1 MPVRTLFRKTGAVAA
16 FAAALSGVLA
26 SPASAQER
34 SSAFAVSEDDFL
46 MLQMKVGGYS
56 MPLDIRGYQ
65 FNDGDNV
72 CLDLADVIQS
82 LDLPVRLDK
91 KSRRAT
97 GWLFSEDQSFALDRE
112 AGTVQNVNT
121 GRAPVAD
128 DIIDTPEGWCV
139 EAGALSRW
147 FGVTFRTDI
156 YNSIVS
162 LESDTKLPFIEAI
175 ERRSRAARLRPKKNS
190 FDLSEYPKADADYR
204 VWRTPSVDV
213 VARADA
219 RHAKGGG
226 TNINGRYELFAS
238 GEILG
243 ASVEAR
249 VASDN
254 NFVPNTLRV
263 RAFRQDPDANLLG
276 PLKATQVIGG
286 DVTGEQ
292 GRLTA
297 FGGIGRGVYVSNQPL
312 GRSNLFSTTVLR
324 GTLPVGWDAE
334 LYRNGQLIA
343 FQAEARDGRY
353 EFEDVELYYGR
364 NEFEVVLYGPQ
375 GQEKRERISQPVGY
389 NTIEPG
395 KTYYWAH
402 ALQDNKSLLE
412 IGAPPE
418 ILGQQRGTWRLGA
431 GFEHGIDEQT
441 SVSGGI
447 HSVFLRGRR
456 RNFAE
461 ATLTRNLGGWQI
473 EATGAADESG
483 AFATRVAAAG
493 RVGRFNLGTDVLW
506 VNGGYESEFVA
517 PGTAHQVSLRADTS
531 LRLGKFI
538 LPLQASVARTT
549 LEDGRSATQ
558 FSGSTSFNIKGL
570 NVTGQVAHRIVDQ
583 STEGGIETD
592 TELKVLANAR
602 ILGLRVRGTAEI
614 GLDGPDTGLRSV
626 RVSTRKRLTDRSD
639 LSVNVDYLPRSDT
652 GFFNLGYTHLFDK
665 FALSANGSY
674 STAGTIGAGLSLAF
688 SLGPD
693 PANGGIRVSNER
705 IARRGQAVVKVFLDE
720 NGDGIRGEDEPL
732 LADVDAAA
740 GMRISQKPT
749 NEGGR
754 TVIDGLT
761 PYKPVLVRLDEGSLG
776 DPYLTPGTA
785 GMVIVPRPGVPLEVE
800 LPVSRSGEVEGLLLS
815 TSGYEMQGVQLELV
829 DARGAV
835 VAETVSEFDGFF
847 LFDRVPYGTYRL
859 RIAPGMARRLEV
871 KGQLE
876 AGITVGQPDEI
887 FRLGTI
893 KLEAGLPATIA
904 GSDSVDDGLPGS

>member
-1 MPVRTLFRKTGAVAA
+1 MSVRSFFRKSGAVAA
-16 FAAALSGVLA
+16 IAAALSGVLA
-26 SPASAQER
+26 SPATAQDGNG
-34 SSAFAVSEDDFL
+34 AFAVSEDDFL
-46 MLQMKVGGYS
+46 MLQMRVGSYA

-65 FNDGDNV
+65 FNDGDHV

-112 AGTVQNVNT
+112 AGTVQNVNN
-121 GRAPVAD
+121 GPAPVAG

-139 EAGALSRW
+139 EVQALSRW
-147 FGVTFRTDI
+147 FGVTFRPDI

-162 LESDTKLPFIEAI
+162 LQSDRKLPFLEAI
-175 ERRSRAARLRPKKNS
+175 ERRSRAARLRPRKAS
-190 FDLSEYPKADADYR
+190 FDLSEYPRADADYR

-213 VARADA
+213 VARTDV

-226 TNINGRYELFAS
+226 TNANGRYELFAS
-238 GEILG
+238 GEALG
-243 ASVEAR
+243 ASIEAR

-254 NFVPNTLRV
+254 NFVPNTVRV
-263 RAFRQDPDANLLG
+263 RAFRQDPDADLLG
-276 PLKATQVIGG
+276 PLKATQVIAG

-297 FGGIGRGVYVSNQPL
+297 FGGIGRGLYVSNQPL

-353 EFEDVELYYGR
+353 QFEDVELYYGR
-364 NEFEVVLYGPQ
+364 NEFEIVLYGPQ

-402 ALQDNKSLLE
+402 ALQDNKSLIE
-412 IGAPPE
+412 IGSVPE
-418 ILGQQRGTWRLGA
+418 IAGQQRGPWRLGV
-431 GFEHGIDEQT
+431 GFEHGIDQQT
-441 SVSGGI
+441 SVSGGF

-456 RNFAE
+456 KNFAE
-461 ATLTRNLGGWQI
+461 ATLTRTQGAWQV
-473 EATGAADESG
+473 EATGAADEDG
-483 AFATRVAAAG
+483 AFATRLAAAG

-506 VNGGYESEFVA
+506 INGGYESEFVA

-531 LRLGKFI
+531 LRLGRFT

-549 LEDGRSATQ
+549 LRDGRSATQ
-558 FSGSTSFNIKGL
+558 FSGSTSFNIRGL
-570 NVTGQVAHRIVDQ
+570 NVTSQLAHRVVEQ
-583 STEGGIETD
+583 SLEEGIDTD

-602 ILGLRVRGTAEI
+602 VFGLRVRGTAEI
-614 GLDGPDTGLRSV
+614 GLAGEDTGLRSV
-626 RVSTRKRLTDRSD
+626 RLSTRRRLTERSD
-639 LSVNVDYLPRSDT
+639 LSVNADYLPRSDT

-665 FALSANGSY
+665 FALSANASY

-693 PANGGIRVSNER
+693 PANGGVRVTNER

-720 NGDGIRGEDEPL
+720 NGNGIRDGEEPL
-732 LADVDAAA
+732 LPDVDAAA
-740 GMRISQKPT
+740 GMRISQVST
-749 NEGGR
+749 NEDGR

-776 DPYLTPGTA
+776 DPYLTPAST

-800 LPVSRSGEVEGLLLS
+800 LPVGRSGEVEGLLLS

-835 VAETVSEFDGFF
+835 MAETISEFDGFF
-847 LFDRVPYGTYRL
+847 LFDGVPYGTYRL

-871 KGQLE
+871 KSVLE
-876 AGITVGQPDEI
+876 TGVTVGKPDEI
-887 FRLGTI
+887 TRLGTI
-893 KLEAGLPATIA
+893 KLEAGLPTTIA
-904 GSDSVDDGLPGS
+904 GGEIAEEAASGS